1 MHGAVTR
8 LCMSRDM
15 HTVEPDA
22 GDEGVCFRGQGLF
35 ARSYGTY
42 PFRKILS
49 KTDLQER
56 GPEVPIV
63 HQVRISPVTAARFG
77 SRIYKGFE
85 AEDAR
90 LLFDLPWAAPQSM
103 IEDIHERVEVGRVDT
118 PVELLLHRISRR

>member
-1 MHGAVTR
+1 MHGAVTC
-8 LCMSRDM
+8 LCMFRDM
-15 HTVEPDA
+15 HTVEPNA
-22 GDEGVCFRGQGLF
+22 GDEAVCFRGQGLF

-77 SRIYKGFE
+77 SRITKGFE

-90 LLFDLPWAAPQSM
+90 LAFDLPWAAPQSM
-103 IEDIHERVEVGRVDT
+103 LEDIHERVKVGSVYRLF
-118 PVELLLHRISRR
+118 ELELHRISR